1 MMMKKNLIKKVF
13 AVSLSIAMACSFL
26 PTANPV
32 TASAAAPY
40 VSLKTT
46 FKTLKVGQKYEMTLK
61 NNTINWKIRKV
72 ETTNKPIATVYGKTT
87 KHVMIKGKSEGRATI
102 RVHLRTTE
110 RKRNNTKTLRCRVKV
125 VPAQQVVTP
134 PTQTE
139 ATVTT
144 PEELTAALNNANL
157 TKITIKPAGAVNFT
171 IPQGTYSNV
180 DLVVDA
186 PQSDIDNS
194 ATFKSIQIDNI
205 KPETWTERGK
215 NNTFN
220 VRSANASFKI
230 AKDAVVSR
238 IAFSAAGKGKIVLD
252 GGTLNGVTLS
262 AKLSLDIS
270 GTKAEGAPA
279 IDITVESGATDSD
292 VKTDVPANVT
302 TSAKITVVFEKNAT
316 GSRLILRVA
325 GISVA
330 ITNRTSKA
338 IEVTRNDGSK
348 TTAPVGTSTVTAVNT
363 TTPTYPSGGGS
374 TGGGSSST
382 VTDPAPISIPSGAY
396 NLTVT
401 SGSPFV
407 ATTGAA
413 ITVDIHKAV
422 ASNIIS
428 GNSVSGQ
435 LEYQIEVRKGNKLL
449 NIFNEYR
456 YNDKSYK
463 NNITNE
469 WLVDGF
475 NNNALLNISGRT
487 INLIV
492 EDPDGNALSGSLD
505 VRVFVR
511 VARDYTEYN
520 TDGSVKRRYADPGP
534 QTRFAAT
541 YSIGN

>member
-1 MMMKKNLIKKVF
+1 MKKNLIKKVF

-316 GSRLILRVA
+316 GSTLRLQVA

-330 ITNRTSKA
+330 ITNRTTKA

-374 TGGGSSST
+374 TGGGSST
-382 VTDPAPISIPSGAY
+382 VTDAPPVNISSTAY
-396 NLTVT
+396 TVT
-401 SGSPFV
+401 ATSGTAITVS
-407 ATTGAA
+407 GAA
-413 ITVDIHKAV
+413 IRAGMDVTIAKADNYV
-422 ASNIIS
+422 IVSNS
-428 GNSVSGQ
+428 AVKYNV
-435 LEYQIEVRKGNKLL
+435 EYKIEVRNGNQLL
-449 NIFNEYR
+449 TNVQNA
-456 YNDKSYK
+456 
-463 NNITNE
+463 NNWIQADVLENGSIK
-469 WLVDGF
+469 VPV
-475 NNNALLNISGRT
+475 
-487 INLIV
+487 IV
-492 EDPDGNALSGSLD
+492 ENPSKTSLED
-505 VRVFVR
+505 SNLNVQVSVRVVNYKVYKDSTHTGDPIR
-511 VARDYTEYN
+511 TYRDAAVIGTFYN
-520 TDGSVKRRYADPGP
+520 PSTVSVGAD
-534 QTRFAAT
+534 Q
-541 YSIGN
+541 

>member
-1 MMMKKNLIKKVF
+1 MKKNLIKKVF

-32 TASAAAPY
+32 TASAAAPF

-72 ETTNKPIATVYGKTT
+72 ETTNKPVATVYGKTT

-102 RVHLRTTE
+102 RVHVRTTE

-139 ATVTT
+139 VTVTT
-144 PEELTAALNNANL
+144 PEALTEALNNANL

-220 VRSANASFKI
+220 VRSSNASFKI
-230 AKDAVVSR
+230 ESGAVVNR
-238 IAFSAAGKGKIVLD
+238 IAFAAAGAGKVALN
-252 GGTLNGVTLS
+252 GGTLNGVTVS
-262 AKLSLDIS
+262 AKVSLNIS

-279 IDITVESGATDSD
+279 IDISIESGATDS
-292 VKTDVPANVT
+292 VVTTDVPANVT
-302 TSAKITVVFEKNAT
+302 TSAKVSVVFEKNAT
-316 GSRLILRVA
+316 GSTLRLQVA

-348 TTAPVGTSTVTAVNT
+348 TTAPVGTSTATSVNT

-374 TGGGSSST
+374 TGGGSST
-382 VTDPAPISIPSGAY
+382 VLDAPSINTTSKAYEVTATSGTAVKVTSDGAIASFELPVSVLKTDASYS
-396 NLTVT
+396 VFT
-401 SGSPFV
+401 SGS
-407 ATTGAA
+407 ATKYNAKFEYKVEVRDGNQLLTDSNKWYEMTENGGRV
-413 ITVDIHKAV
+413 IVTVDSPSASGF
-422 ASNIIS
+422 ASNA
-428 GNSVSGQ
+428 
-435 LEYQIEVRKGNKLL
+435 K
-449 NIFNEYR
+449 FNVQV
-456 YNDKSYK
+456 
-463 NNITNE
+463 T
-469 WLVDGF
+469 
-475 NNNALLNISGRT
+475 
-487 INLIV
+487 
-492 EDPDGNALSGSLD
+492 
-505 VRVFVR
+505 VRVK
-511 VARDYTEYN
+511 AGCEQLDK
-520 TDGSVKRRYADPGP
+520 DGKVIK
-534 QTRFAAT
+534 T
-541 YSIGN
+541 YSDPAVIGTFYYASPVALPAAPAK

>member
-1 MMMKKNLIKKVF
+1 MKKNLIKKVF

-26 PTANPV
+26 PAANPV

-316 GSRLILRVA
+316 GSTLRLQVA

-382 VTDPAPISIPSGAY
+382 VTDPAPISIATDAY
-396 NLTVT
+396 SLNVTTGSSVVT
-401 SGSPFV
+401 SGV
-407 ATTGAA
+407 AIKLDVQNTIG
-413 ITVDIHKAV
+413 
-422 ASNIIS
+422 NIIS
-428 GNSVSGQ
+428 GSSIWGELQ
-435 LEYQIEVRKGNKLL
+435 YMIEVRSGNKLL
-449 NIFNEYR
+449 NVKNADGKVYKDWIT
-456 YNDKSYK
+456 DKNGS
-463 NNITNE
+463 
-469 WLVDGF
+469 
-475 NNNALLNISGRT
+475 LNGTGVNSFE
-487 INLIV
+487 LIV
-492 EDPDGNALSGSLD
+492 EDPNNEKLTGTLD

-511 VARDYTEYN
+511 VAANYTEYTN
-520 TDGSVKRRYADPGP
+520 SDKTTVKRMYADPGP

>member
-1 MMMKKNLIKKVF
+1 MKKNLIKKVF

-32 TASAAAPY
+32 TASAAAPF

-72 ETTNKPIATVYGKTT
+72 ETTNKPVATVYGKTT

-102 RVHLRTTE
+102 RVHVRTTE

-139 ATVTT
+139 VTVTT
-144 PEELTAALNNANL
+144 PEALAEALNNANL

-220 VRSANASFKI
+220 VRSSNASFKI
-230 AKDAVVSR
+230 ESGAVVNR
-238 IAFSAAGKGKIVLD
+238 IAFAAAGAGKVALN
-252 GGTLNGVTLS
+252 GGTLNGVTVS
-262 AKLSLDIS
+262 AKVSLNIS

-279 IDITVESGATDSD
+279 IDISIESGATDS
-292 VKTDVPANVT
+292 VVTTDVPANVT
-302 TSAKITVVFEKNAT
+302 TSAKVSVVFEKNAT
-316 GSRLILRVA
+316 GSTLRLQVA

-348 TTAPVGTSTVTAVNT
+348 TTAPVGTSTATSVNT

-374 TGGGSSST
+374 TGGGSST
-382 VTDPAPISIPSGAY
+382 VTDAPPINTSSKAFDVA
-396 NLTVT
+396 VT
-401 SGSPFV
+401 SG
-407 ATTGAA
+407 TA
-413 ITVDIHKAV
+413 ITTSAGAIYGIKLPVTLTQNPEYSV
-422 ASNIIS
+422 FTS
-428 GNSVSGQ
+428 GSSYSYK
-435 LEYQIEVRKGNKLL
+435 LEYKVEVRNGNQL
-449 NIFNEYR
+449 
-456 YNDKSYK
+456 
-463 NNITNE
+463 
-469 WLVDGF
+469 
-475 NNNALLNISGRT
+475 
-487 INLIV
+487 
-492 EDPDGNALSGSLD
+492 LSGSEEWIPMAD
-505 VRVFVR
+505 NGKVIAVTNPSGEAFKDSATFNVQVVVR
-511 VARDYTEYN
+511 VAKGCEQLDKY
-520 TDGSVKRRYADPGP
+520 GKVIK
-534 QTRFAAT
+534 T
-541 YSIGN
+541 YSDSAVIGTFYYPSSVALPAK

>member
-1 MMMKKNLIKKVF
+1 MKKNLIKKVF

-139 ATVTT
+139 VTVTT
-144 PEELTAALNNANL
+144 PEALAEALNNANL

-262 AKLSLDIS
+262 AKLSLNIS

-279 IDITVESGATDSD
+279 IDIKVESGATDSD
-292 VKTDVPANVT
+292 VTTDVPANVE

-348 TTAPVGTSTVTAVNT
+348 TTAPIGVSNITAVNT

-382 VTDPAPISIPSGAY
+382 VTDAPTVNKAADAYSVSVVTGGSFTVSGSSITIPVTITKKSDY
-396 NLTVT
+396 SVFT
-401 SGSPFV
+401 SGS
-407 ATTGAA
+407 AA
-413 ITVDIHKAV
+413 NYDYTLQYKV
-422 ASNIIS
+422 
-428 GNSVSGQ
+428 
-435 LEYQIEVRKGNKLL
+435 EVRNGNQLVNGTDSWIDIATNSAPATETIHVLAVNPSNEPFAADAKF
-449 NIFNEYR
+449 NIQVSVRIAPECKEYKAGTAHTS
-456 YNDKSYK
+456 N
-463 NNITNE
+463 
-469 WLVDGF
+469 
-475 NNNALLNISGRT
+475 
-487 INLIV
+487 NLIKTYRDAAV
-492 EDPDGNALSGSLD
+492 IGTYYMSGTVS
-505 VRVFVR
+505 
-511 VARDYTEYN
+511 AE
-520 TDGSVKRRYADPGP
+520 
-534 QTRFAAT
+534 Q
-541 YSIGN
+541 

>member
-1 MMMKKNLIKKVF
+1 MKKNLIKKVF

-46 FKTLKVGQKYEMTLK
+46 FKTLKVGQKYKMTLK

-72 ETTNKPIATVYGKTT
+72 ETTNKPVATVYGKTT
-87 KHVMIKGKSEGRATI
+87 KQVMIKGKSEGRATI
-102 RVHLRTTE
+102 RVHVRTTE

-125 VPAQQVVTP
+125 VPAQEVVTP

-139 ATVTT
+139 VTVTT
-144 PEELTAALNNANL
+144 PEALAEALNNANL

-220 VRSANASFKI
+220 VRSSNASFKI
-230 AKDAVVSR
+230 ESGAVVNR
-238 IAFSAAGKGKIVLD
+238 IAFAAAGAGKVALN
-252 GGTLNGVTLS
+252 GGTLNGVTVS
-262 AKLSLDIS
+262 AKVSLNIS

-279 IDITVESGATDSD
+279 IDISIESGATDS
-292 VKTDVPANVT
+292 VVTTDVPANVT
-302 TSAKITVVFEKNAT
+302 TSAKVSVVFEKNAT
-316 GSRLILRVA
+316 GSTLRLQVA
-325 GISVA
+325 GISVV

-348 TTAPVGTSTVTAVNT
+348 TTAPVGTSTATSVNT

-374 TGGGSSST
+374 TGGGSST
-382 VTDPAPISIPSGAY
+382 VTDAPPINTSSKAYNVTATSGAA
-396 NLTVT
+396 VVV
-401 SGSPFV
+401 SGV
-407 ATTGAA
+407 AIQATTNVT
-413 ITVDIHKAV
+413 IKKASDYV
-422 ASNIIS
+422 V
-428 GNSVSGQ
+428 VSDSAVTYDV
-435 LEYQIEVRKGNKLL
+435 EYKIEVRNGNQLL
-449 NIFNEYR
+449 TSVLNANKWIKANKDGATITVKVENPSKTSLVGANLNVQVSARVVNYKVCKDNKVTKEYKDPAVIGTF
-456 YNDKSYK
+456 YVANPV
-463 NNITNE
+463 T
-469 WLVDGF
+469 
-475 NNNALLNISGRT
+475 IS
-487 INLIV
+487 
-492 EDPDGNALSGSLD
+492 E
-505 VRVFVR
+505 
-511 VARDYTEYN
+511 
-520 TDGSVKRRYADPGP
+520 
-534 QTRFAAT
+534 
-541 YSIGN
+541 